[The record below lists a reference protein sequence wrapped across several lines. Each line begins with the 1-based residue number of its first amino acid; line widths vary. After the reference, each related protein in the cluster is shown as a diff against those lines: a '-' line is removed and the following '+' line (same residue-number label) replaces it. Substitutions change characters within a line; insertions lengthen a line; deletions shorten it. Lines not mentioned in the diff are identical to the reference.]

1 MANTNTTG
9 RDTTNDANARMNKQH
24 ITGQGYEHRPQPR
37 FVFGNPEELHAR
49 VGGSHPTVPDKLA
62 TTFEQLPP
70 GATAPSIYSQRIQR
84 REGVLKFAA
93 DPGAYLGDKLDTR
106 VSDPVTK
113 KGGGQQWL
121 GWRKP

>member
-49 VGGSHPTVPDKLA
+49 VGGSHPTVP
-62 TTFEQLPP
+62 EQLPP
-70 GATAPSIYSQRIQR
+70 LDSLAVDRGGGGAR